1 MKAIHKYRLEVSDS
15 TNTLQLKEGYRV
27 VRFEYLVAEKGLF
40 MWVEEP
46 LRADVPTC
54 EASFRVAMTGKPV
67 AMSYEYLDTAL
78 DPFGP
83 EAYHLFRVETERQ
96 VQSGPEPKLVHHQAA

>member
-1 MKAIHKYRLEVSDS
+1 MKAIHKYRLETSD
-15 TNTLQLKEGYRV
+15 TVNTLHLKAGYQV

-46 LRADVPTC
+46 LRADVPYC
-54 EASFRVAMTGKPV
+54 QASFRVAMTGKPV
-67 AMSYEYLDTAL
+67 AMDYEYMDTAL

-83 EAYHLFRVETERQ
+83 EAYHLFRVKAELNKQ
-96 VQSGPEPKLVHHQAA
+96 PEPESGLMQHVAA

>member
-1 MKAIHKYRLEVSDS
+1 MKAIHKYRLEASDRA
-15 TNTLQLKEGYRV
+15 TRLQLKEGYRV

-46 LRADVPTC
+46 LRADVGMC
-54 EASFRVAMTGKPV
+54 EASFKVAMTGKPV
-67 AMSYEYLDTAL
+67 AMDYEYMDTAL

-83 EAYHLFRVETERQ
+83 EAYHLFRIESEQ
-96 VQSGPEPKLVHHQAA
+96 YLEPAPQPKWVHHAA

>member
-1 MKAIHKYRLEVSDS
+1 MKAIHKYRLETSDS
-15 TNTLQLKEGYRV
+15 VNILHLKQGYRV

-46 LRADVPTC
+46 LRADVPEC
-54 EASFRVAMTGKPV
+54 EACFRVAMTGKPV
-67 AMSYEYLDTAL
+67 AMDYEYVDTAL

-83 EAYHLFRVETERQ
+83 RAFHLFRVARQHGRQPGQDLERIH
-96 VQSGPEPKLVHHQAA
+96 SAA

>member
-1 MKAIHKYRLEVSDS
+1 MKAIHKYRLEASDS
-15 TNTLQLKEGYRV
+15 PNTLHLKEGYRV

-46 LRADVPTC
+46 LRADVPLC

-67 AMSYEYLDTAL
+67 SMDFEYMDTAL

-83 EAYHLFRVETERQ
+83 EAYHLFRVETVSTHPAQ
-96 VQSGPEPKLVHHQAA
+96 PKPHLVKHEAA